1 MRILLDECAPRPLKR
16 ELADYEIRTVVEMGW
31 SGKKNGELLLLM
43 SQEIFTILLTTD
55 QNLRYQQNLQQAGVA
70 LVFLVALSNRLPDL
84 LPLVPD
90 ARNVLNT
97 ITPGE
102 VIEVGGS
109 LKFSR
114 RRSKTTPMHPTAQ
127 RLCVGNGGSLRRVID
142 TVRSLYSCEGGFADC
157 TASFP
162 T

>member
-43 SQEIFTILLTTD
+43 SQEGFTILLTTD

-70 LVFLVALSNRLPDL
+70 VVVLVASSNRLPDL
-84 LPLVPD
+84 LPLVAD

-109 LKFSR
+109 
-114 RRSKTTPMHPTAQ
+114 
-127 RLCVGNGGSLRRVID
+127 
-142 TVRSLYSCEGGFADC
+142 
-157 TASFP
+157 
-162 T
+162 